1 MLHVYALVRH
11 PASVPDV
18 LGIDDGP
25 LRVVVAGHEVDAVV
39 SDTRAGIVP
48 SEAAILAHA
57 RVVEAVAAAN
67 ESVLPARFAGDLSA
81 EADVGRILVE
91 RRERILAALDRV
103 DGCVELGLR
112 VLPAEGDVRAKAP
125 SGGEYMRTRLGE
137 VARAR
142 HVADTLQRS
151 LAAVAR
157 ESTSN
162 VLARRDVL
170 LTAAYLVPRG
180 DLERFHA
187 AVKDVERQL
196 SGVTVVSTGP
206 WPPYSFA
213 LLEADDG

>member
-1 MLHVYALVRH
+1 
-11 PASVPDV
+11 
-18 LGIDDGP
+18 
-25 LRVVVAGHEVDAVV
+25 
-39 SDTRAGIVP
+39 
-48 SEAAILAHA
+48 
-57 RVVEAVAAAN
+57 
-67 ESVLPARFAGDLSA
+67 
-81 EADVGRILVE
+81 
-91 RRERILAALDRV
+91 
-103 DGCVELGLR
+103 
-112 VLPAEGDVRAKAP
+112 
-125 SGGEYMRTRLGE
+125 
-137 VARAR
+137 
-142 HVADTLQRS
+142 LQRS